1 MSGRCSLNR
10 SRLIVLS
17 AFVLI
22 ALGCA
27 MVEPKETAYLR
38 TAQDRATQEEV
49 RQRLGPPTLT
59 AATQTGAARWIYQ
72 IRTQQPGNRTTAPG
86 MWCDEYVLTFD
97 DHAVL
102 RRWTHQF
109 YFHGGE
115 YAPTYCVPGGYQ
127 ATPSS
132 GNS

>member
-1 MSGRCSLNR
+1 M
-10 SRLIVLS
+10 LS

-22 ALGCA
+22 AMGCA
-27 MVEPKETAYLR
+27 MVESKETAYLR

-59 AATQTGAARWIYQ
+59 AATQTGGALWVYQ

-97 DHAVL
+97 EQAVL
-102 RRWTHQF
+102 RRWTHQS

-115 YAPTYCVPGGYQ
+115 YAPTSCVPGGYQ
-127 ATPSS
+127 VKTSDHL
-132 GNS
+132 

>member
-1 MSGRCSLNR
+1 MNM
-10 SRLIVLS
+10 RLQVTLLG
-17 AFVLI
+17 FVLTVM
-22 ALGCA
+22 GCA

-59 AATQTGAARWIYQ
+59 AATQTGEALWVYQ

-97 DHAVL
+97 DQAVL
-102 RRWTHQF
+102 RRWTHRS

-127 ATPSS
+127 VKTSDQL
-132 GNS
+132 